1 MGLPKEVLSARDQIA
16 EHLAQFDWSSLTNG
30 KRNVLQTFLTIA
42 SAQGYAAVT
51 MRSLAKALNIKAP
64 SIYSH
69 FPDGKDDIVAEC
81 LRWHYYNFGI
91 AMLDVI
97 DTIDDTEQLFN
108 KMVNVH
114 FTRQVTIPE
123 SELWDMLVASDRAGQ
138 FLRSDIR
145 EEIYHW
151 LGLCENLYLAVAKS
165 LNATDLDTSVK
176 LLLNIL
182 DGDTSWCKWDGTTVH
197 LDKLNQEM
205 LDASKRLLAI
215 K

>member
-1 MGLPKEVLSARDQIA
+1 PKEVLSARDQIA

-69 FPDGKDDIVAEC
+69 FPDGKDDIVAEF

-138 FLRSDIR
+138 F
-145 EEIYHW
+145 
-151 LGLCENLYLAVAKS
+151 
-165 LNATDLDTSVK
+165 
-176 LLLNIL
+176 
-182 DGDTSWCKWDGTTVH
+182 
-197 LDKLNQEM
+197 
-205 LDASKRLLAI
+205 
-215 K
+215 